1 MQGAECKMHNL
12 ECGTTE
18 LSSRDQPTANEPTT
32 KKKPDRRGEFER
44 WLGEVSPANL
54 KWHWVYQRYIYK
66 KLAEIDK
73 GKCRRMMVFMPPRH
87 GKSELITIRYTA
99 WRLLNDPGLNV
110 ILGSYNQK
118 LADKFSRY
126 VKKIVRT
133 SALPNCHAERLCL
146 SAGDPQKSGGCASD
160 GGIAP
165 DQFSETDGKAQ
176 PFRSAKGQSQKKGLL
191 NTASEWETSGGGVV
205 RSVGVG
211 GGIAG
216 FGAGLIVI
224 DDPVKN
230 RAEAES
236 ATYRQR
242 VWEWFNDDIYTRME
256 PNAAIILIQ
265 TRWHEDD
272 LAGRL
277 LNEMKDGGEQWE
289 VVSLPAL
296 AEGDTGSLKG
306 TKTIAQ
312 GKAAGCNPGNQDKH
326 HSDLEGVEQ
335 TGEDVAPLQG
345 AKTHGSFPGV
355 TLAPLTHP
363 RLLSLSPSATGKKKA
378 DNEWRDV
385 IGRKPG
391 QALCHDLFPV
401 KTLLKY
407 QKKLGTYSFSALY
420 QQRPAPAEGG
430 QFKREWFKN
439 IVDRAPNG
447 LRWKRGYDL
456 AISTKT
462 SADYTASFRCAYDNS
477 GNLYIADGYRA
488 RIEYPDQRRYIVA
501 RMNDE
506 RDTEHGIES
515 AMHGKAVVQEL
526 RTDRSVRTHAFKE
539 VQVASD
545 KLTRALAWLN
555 LAEAGKLFLVRG
567 PWIDEFVDEI
577 VRFPAGRHDDQIDAV
592 SVAVQMLG
600 EFRRRYR
607 AMGF

>member
-1 MQGAECKMHNL
+1 MNTHETKNITRREYGCDGL
-12 ECGTTE
+12 STTN
-18 LSSRDQPTANEPTT
+18 QPTTDKT
-32 KKKPDRRGEFER
+32 RDRRCKFER
-44 WLGEVSPANL
+44 WLGEVSPELNWNWA
-54 KWHWVYQRYIYK
+54 YQRYIYK
-66 KLAEIDK
+66 KLRAVTSGECK
-73 GKCRRMMVFMPPRH
+73 RLMVFMPPRH
-87 GKSELITIRYTA
+87 GKSELITVRYTA
-99 WRLLNDPGLNV
+99 WRLLRDQRLNV

-118 LADKFSRY
+118 LADKFSRRI
-126 VKKIVRT
+126 KRIVRGAA
-133 SALPNCHAERLCL
+133 SPLPNN
-146 SAGDPQKSGGCASD
+146 S
-160 GGIAP
+160 
-165 DQFSETDGKAQ
+165 
-176 PFRSAKGQSQKKGLL
+176 LL

-216 FGAGLIVI
+216 FGAKLIVI

-236 ATYRQR
+236 ATYRER

-277 LNEMKDGGEQWE
+277 LKEMKDGGEQWE

-296 AEGDTGSLKG
+296 AEPSFESGGVAASSGLTATEKQSFSAHRAAKPQKKRNKKQPQENGD
-306 TKTIAQ
+306 
-312 GKAAGCNPGNQDKH
+312 
-326 HSDLEGVEQ
+326 
-335 TGEDVAPLQG
+335 PL
-345 AKTHGSFPGV
+345 
-355 TLAPLTHP
+355 
-363 RLLSLSPSATGKKKA
+363 
-378 DNEWRDV
+378 
-385 IGRKPG
+385 GRKPG
-391 QALCHDLFPV
+391 AALCPKMFPV

-430 QFKREWFKN
+430 QFKREWFTK
-439 IVDRAPNG
+439 IVDAAPTG

-462 SADYTASFRCAYDNS
+462 SADYTASFRCAYDKN

-488 RIEYPDQRRYIVA
+488 RIEYPEQRRYIVA

-526 RTDRSVRTHAFKE
+526 RSDASVRRFAFRE
-539 VQVASD
+539 VKVAGD
-545 KLTRALAWLN
+545 KLTRALTWLN
-555 LAEAGKLFLVRG
+555 LAEEGKVFLVRG

-577 VRFPAGRHDDQIDAV
+577 VRFPTGRHDDQIDAV
-592 SVAVQMLG
+592 SVAVQMIG
-600 EFRRRYR
+600 AAKNKPSSVGFKWTDIYAPRYR
-607 AMGF
+607 